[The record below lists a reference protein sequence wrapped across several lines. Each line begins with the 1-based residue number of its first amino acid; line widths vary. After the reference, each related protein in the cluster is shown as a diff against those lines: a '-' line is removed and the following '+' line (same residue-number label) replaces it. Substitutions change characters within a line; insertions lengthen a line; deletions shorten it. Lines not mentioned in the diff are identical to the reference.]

1 MAGVPYVFGNATTS
15 IPLTNLD
22 ANFNTGLTIGNTTV
36 GLGNTVTTLGNVIL
50 TNATISSPS
59 GIAANAVIYSTS
71 TGNLTGNASIFTVD
85 SNNNVGIGTTTPAVV
100 GSSRKELTVK
110 STVADTYSILNLI
123 GIRDVGGNQNGDV
136 NFINSFGSQTITSR
150 ISGINGASSNTEGI
164 LSFQTKTSAGGLTE
178 QLRINSTGAL
188 VLAGGTTTAT
198 GTGIAFPASQN
209 NSSDANTL
217 DDYEK
222 GTWTPNQ
229 GSGLT
234 VVGAFTS
241 SGTYTKVGNLV
252 TLYGKVNGAT
262 SIVCSGNGTL
272 SNNLPF
278 TSSASSLA
286 IGGLINGA
294 VTTSTNCYVAP
305 SQAAAICAATTSTS
319 ANIYFSVTYQV

>member
-1 MAGVPYVFGNATTS
+1 MAGVPYIFGNATTS

-22 ANFNTGLTIGNTTV
+22 ANFNTGVTIGNTTV

-150 ISGINGASSNTEGI
+150 ISGINGASSNTEGN
-164 LSFQTKTSAGGLTE
+164 LVFQTKTSAGALTE
-178 QLRINSTGAL
+178 AMRIDSSGNFMVATTGALGKATVAGTGYYGNGINGNSTGATGGAYFYQAAWDTAQTTHTIAYGSSTGYTQYDNA
-188 VLAGGTTTAT
+188 AGFLIVSVSNKANSGKAGSILIAWAKARSDGIYITTVSTQKSTSLTTLTAST
-198 GTGIAFPASQN
+198 
-209 NSSDANTL
+209 
-217 DDYEK
+217 
-222 GTWTPNQ
+222 
-229 GSGLT
+229 
-234 VVGAFTS
+234 
-241 SGTYTKVGNLV
+241 
-252 TLYGKVNGAT
+252 
-262 SIVCSGNGTL
+262 SGN
-272 SNNLPF
+272 N
-278 TSSASSLA
+278 
-286 IGGLINGA
+286 II
-294 VTTSTNCYVAP
+294 VTTDSDCYMTFNVLGG
-305 SQAAAICAATTSTS
+305 
-319 ANIYFSVTYQV
+319 V